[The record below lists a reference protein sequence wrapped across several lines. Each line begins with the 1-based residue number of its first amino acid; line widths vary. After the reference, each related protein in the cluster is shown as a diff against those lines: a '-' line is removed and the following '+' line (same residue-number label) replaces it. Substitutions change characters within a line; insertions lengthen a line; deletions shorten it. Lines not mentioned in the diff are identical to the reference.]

1 MARIEASAPENV
13 CGTHSKAACLARL
26 SVVAAF
32 LAACGSPKAAEVPPS
47 APAPTPAPTLAP
59 TLVPTLAPTLAP
71 TPAPTSTALDGAAV
85 QKVIAAAAPAIKR
98 ECWQPAL
105 DSRSSD
111 ALPSAKLATSIDID
125 PDGAVEKASVGAEP
139 AGYRGLSACVERAL
153 RKLRFPSSQQPTTV
167 NIPFVFGAE

>member
-59 TLVPTLAPTLAP
+59 TLVPT
-71 TPAPTSTALDGAAV
+71 PAPTSTALDGAAV

-105 DSRSSD
+105 DSRSSA